1 MNFFDNKLVG
11 GRYRDLERCFGRS
24 KHIQKLLVLGGF
36 GPEQI
41 SYSGCAKKKRICLT
55 QQGFFFC
62 KKFRN
67 LYTVIPPQTG
77 QIWSLF
83 LYTYGVK
90 WVMPDSIRS
99 LLESGRV
106 NRQEKGQR
114 RYGRLFLYEISKR
127 CFEDHR
133 LHIPMLKIYATTICN
148 FSKYTTWFSF

>member
-1 MNFFDNKLVG
+1 MP
-11 GRYRDLERCFGRS
+11 YT
-24 KHIQKLLVLGGF
+24 
-36 GPEQI
+36 
-41 SYSGCAKKKRICLT
+41 A
-55 QQGFFFC
+55 GFFFC

-148 FSKYTTWFSF
+148 FSKYTTWFSFQISWIYRSSYVTTILRIGTFLKFLNRSYFTG